1 MAAVALLGT
10 CDTKL
15 HELLFL
21 RAAILSS
28 NPSLSVIL
36 IDVGRHPASHPDI
49 TVPQAEVLAQQPS
62 TADDDDEH
70 RHEAQ
75 DNNNDDD
82 DISAL
87 TRGQFIAHIARRAAS
102 LLERLH
108 AQRRIHGAVSAGGSG
123 GTSLAASAMR
133 AALPIGFPKLIVST
147 MASGDVRP
155 VIGETDMAVMYS
167 VVDVAGLNDVLRDVL
182 SNAGAA
188 IAGAA
193 LSYASRHATE
203 REDDESPKGEKQ
215 EEKKKKHRVGI
226 TMFGVTTPAVDAIRA
241 HLEAA
246 YPIQT
251 YVFHATGTGGLS
263 LERLVR
269 AHALDAVL
277 DLTTTEVAD
286 HIAGG
291 VLSAGPERLAAA
303 PARGI
308 PYVVSLGALDMVNFG
323 PRNSVPERYAAA
335 GRTLH
340 EHNPIVTL
348 MRTSPDECR
357 RIGDFIS
364 AKLRDGAARPDMVQ
378 VWIPRG
384 GVSAISV
391 EGGPFADAEADA
403 ALFDAVRKGLEG
415 SGIEVVEDERAIN
428 DEGFARD
435 IAEAL
440 VRKMGLPP
448 RAGE

>member
-1 MAAVALLGT
+1 MATVALLGT

-21 RAAILSS
+21 RSAILSS
-28 NPSLSVIL
+28 RPSLSVIL

-49 TVPQAEVLAQQPS
+49 TIPQAELLAQDS
-62 TADDDDEH
+62 LSSDV
-70 RHEAQ
+70 
-75 DNNNDDD
+75 
-82 DISAL
+82 DISTL
-87 TRGQFIAHIARRAAS
+87 TRGQFIEHIARGAGI
-102 LLERLH
+102 LLEKLH
-108 AQRRIHGAVSAGGSG
+108 AEGRIHGAVSAGGSG

-133 AALPIGFPKLIVST
+133 DSLPIGFPKLIVST

-155 VIGETDMAVMYS
+155 IVGETDIALMYS

-193 LSYASRHATE
+193 LSYATRHKLSEGA
-203 REDDESPKGEKQ
+203 DESQTE
-215 EEKKKKHRVGI
+215 KKHRVGI
-226 TMFGVTTPAVDAIRA
+226 TMFGVTTPAVDAIRK
-241 HLEAA
+241 HLESR

-263 LERLVR
+263 LERLIR
-269 AHALDAVL
+269 THALDAVL

-291 VLSAGPERLAAA
+291 ILSAGEDRLAAA

-323 PRNSVPERYAAA
+323 PRSSVPERYAA
-335 GRTLH
+335 RKLF

-357 RIGDFIS
+357 QIGEFICDKLKA
-364 AKLRDGAARPDMVQ
+364 AKSPDMVQ
-378 VWIPRG
+378 VWIPQG
-384 GVSAISV
+384 GVSIISV
-391 EGGPFADAEADA
+391 KDGPFEDREADKV
-403 ALFDAVRKGLEG
+403 LFETVTKGLEG
-415 SGIEVVEDERAIN
+415 SGIEVVLDERAVN
-428 DEGFARD
+428 DEAFAKD

-440 VRKMGLPP
+440 VKKMGL
-448 RAGE
+448 ASEGCAE

>member
-1 MAAVALLGT
+1 MATVALLGT

-21 RAAILSS
+21 RSAILSS

-49 TVPQAEVLAQQPS
+49 SVSQADLLAQPS
-62 TADDDDEH
+62 TTTAADDG
-70 RHEAQ
+70 
-75 DNNNDDD
+75 ND
-82 DISAL
+82 DISTL
-87 TRGQFIAHIARRAAS
+87 SRGQFIAHIARRAAS

-108 AQRRIHGAVSAGGSG
+108 AEGRIHGAVSAGGSG
-123 GTSLAASAMR
+123 GTSLTASAMR
-133 AALPIGFPKLIVST
+133 DALPIGFPKLIVST

-155 VIGETDMAVMYS
+155 IVGETDIALMYS

-193 LSYASRHATE
+193 LSYAARHKPGA
-203 REDDESPKGEKQ
+203 DGDEQGDQ
-215 EEKKKKHRVGI
+215 TKKDRKHRVGI
-226 TMFGVTTPAVDAIRA
+226 SMFGVTTPAVDAIRA
-241 HLEAA
+241 HLEAT

-269 AHALDAVL
+269 THALDAVL

-286 HIAGG
+286 HVAGG
-291 VLSAGPERLAAA
+291 ILSAGEDRLAAA

-323 PRNSVPERYAAA
+323 PRSSVPERYAD
-335 GRTLH
+335 RKLY

-357 RIGDFIS
+357 QVGEFIC
-364 AKLRDGAARPDMVQ
+364 AKLRGATRPEMVQ
-378 VWIPRG
+378 VWIPKG
-384 GVSAISV
+384 GVSAIAV
-391 EGGPFADAEADA
+391 KDGPFADCDADA
-403 ALFDAVRKGLEG
+403 VLFETVRKGLEG

-440 VRKMGLPP
+440 VKKMGLSSQG
-448 RAGE
+448 RAE